1 MRTIEAIFDEMLNY
15 AISNRCTDI
24 HFNLKESSIIFRRH
38 KSRILVETN
47 PSIESIYRHLKYK
60 AKIEMA
66 SITNTKTG
74 SFQYMI
80 QDIQY
85 YLRFS
90 ILETMHQR
98 HGVLRILN
106 IVPINSLKACGLS
119 TFQID
124 RVTNFFNQNH
134 GLILFCGK
142 TGAGKSTTMYAA
154 LSEIEHK
161 EIFTLEN
168 PIERYYPEMIQ
179 IESKNKELHDHVT
192 QLLRHDPDILA
203 IGEVRT
209 SLELEAIVR
218 ASLSGHLITSTLHA
232 GSIDEVLLR
241 IENLNFSKMDI
252 KTILR
257 GIIFQKVYV
266 EGDGFKFEFEIIEF

>member
-1 MRTIEAIFDEMLNY
+1 MQSLLEIENLTGGYSNKNVLHQ
-15 AISNRCTDI
+15 IS
-24 HFNLKESSIIFRRH
+24 FEVKSAEII
-38 KSRILVETN
+38 
-47 PSIESIYRHLKYK
+47 
-60 AKIEMA
+60 
-66 SITNTKTG
+66 
-74 SFQYMI
+74 
-80 QDIQY
+80 
-85 YLRFS
+85 
-90 ILETMHQR
+90 
-98 HGVLRILN
+98 
-106 IVPINSLKACGLS
+106 
-119 TFQID
+119 
-124 RVTNFFNQNH
+124 
-134 GLILFCGK
+134 GLIGLN
-142 TGAGKSTTMYAA
+142 GAGKSTTMFAA